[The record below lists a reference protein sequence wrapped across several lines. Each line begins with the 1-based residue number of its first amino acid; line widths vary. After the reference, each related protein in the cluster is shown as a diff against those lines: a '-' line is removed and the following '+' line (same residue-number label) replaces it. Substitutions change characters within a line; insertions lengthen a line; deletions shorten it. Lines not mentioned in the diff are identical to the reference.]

1 MSSRKQ
7 VTKMY
12 LASFFEAL
20 LQYDFIQYAVIAG
33 IVVGFLAPLIG
44 TIVVI
49 RRLSFIA
56 DTLSH
61 FSLAGVCIGVFL
73 SKLID
78 WKVFDPLFMGIV
90 FSILGTFVI
99 ERLRGFYKNYKELS
113 MPIVMSCGV
122 ALSGLFISLSNN
134 IDSKFTSSLLYGSI
148 YSVSTSDL
156 ITILVIA
163 AIVITFISITY
174 KKIVTLCFDE
184 VYASVSG
191 INVKLLQ
198 LAITVI
204 LAMVISLFIDIVGV
218 LLIASLMI
226 IPVASAILLGDSFKN
241 TIVCSIAFSEV
252 SLLIGFIISF
262 HANVTTGPVIIL
274 INIFILIII
283 MIFKR
288 IRSKVKKEK

>member
-1 MSSRKQ
+1 MF
-7 VTKMY
+7 
-12 LASFFEAL
+12 LDSFFSAL

-33 IVVGFLAPLIG
+33 IIVGFLAPIIG

-61 FSLAGVCIGVFL
+61 FSLAGVCSGVFL
-73 SKLID
+73 SKLIN
-78 WKVFDPLFMGIV
+78 WKIFDPLFMGIV
-90 FSILGTFVI
+90 FSVVGTFII

-113 MPIVMSCGV
+113 MPIVMSAGI

-148 YSVSTSDL
+148 YSVSTGNL
-156 ITILVIA
+156 ITIIIIA
-163 AIVITFISITY
+163 TAVITFISIMY

-184 VYASVSG
+184 VYAGVSG
-191 INVKLLQ
+191 INVRLLQ
-198 LAITVI
+198 LALTII
-204 LAMVISLFIDIVGV
+204 LALVISLFIDIVGV

-241 TIVCSIAFSEV
+241 TIICAVAFSEV
-252 SLLIGFIISF
+252 SLLSGFIISY

-274 INIFILIII
+274 INIVILIII
-283 MIFKR
+283 MIFKK
-288 IRSKVKKEK
+288 IRANVKKNNN

>member
-1 MSSRKQ
+1 MF
-7 VTKMY
+7 
-12 LASFFEAL
+12 LDSFFSAL

-33 IVVGFLAPLIG
+33 IIVGFLAPIIG

-73 SKLID
+73 SKLIN
-78 WKVFDPLFMGIV
+78 WKIFDPLFMGIV
-90 FSILGTFVI
+90 FSVVGTFII

-113 MPIVMSCGV
+113 MPIVMSAGI

-148 YSVSTSDL
+148 YSVSTGNL
-156 ITILVIA
+156 ITIIIIA
-163 AIVITFISITY
+163 TAVITFISIMY

-184 VYASVSG
+184 VYAGVSG
-191 INVKLLQ
+191 INVRLLQ
-198 LAITVI
+198 LALTII
-204 LAMVISLFIDIVGV
+204 LALVISLFIDIVGV

-241 TIVCSIAFSEV
+241 TIICAVAFSEV
-252 SLLIGFIISF
+252 SLLSGFIISY

-274 INIFILIII
+274 INIVILIII
-283 MIFKR
+283 MIFKK
-288 IRSKVKKEK
+288 IRANVKKNNN

>member
-1 MSSRKQ
+1 MF
-7 VTKMY
+7 

-20 LQYDFIQYAVIAG
+20 FKYDFIQYALIAG
-33 IVVGFLAPLIG
+33 ILVGILAPLIG
-44 TIVVI
+44 TVVVI

-73 SKLID
+73 SKLVD
-78 WKVFDPLFMGIV
+78 WKIFDPLFMGII
-90 FSILGTFVI
+90 FSIMGTFII
-99 ERLRGFYKNYKELS
+99 EKLRGFYKNYKELS

-148 YSVSTSDL
+148 YSVSTTDL
-156 ITILVIA
+156 ITI
-163 AIVITFISITY
+163 IVITIIVFIFVILTY

-184 VYASVSG
+184 TYAKVSG
-191 INVKLLQ
+191 INVNLLQ
-198 LAITVI
+198 LALTII
-204 LAMVISLFIDIVGV
+204 LALVISLFIDIVGV

-226 IPVASAILLGDSFKN
+226 IPVASAILVGDSFLN
-241 TIVCSIAFSEV
+241 TVVSAILFSEF
-252 SLLIGFIISF
+252 SLVTGFIISY

-274 INIFILIII
+274 INVTILIII
-283 MIFKR
+283 MI
-288 IRSKVKKEK
+288 IKKLHSSIKKAK

>member
-1 MSSRKQ
+1 MF
-7 VTKMY
+7 
-12 LASFFEAL
+12 LDSFFSAL

-33 IVVGFLAPLIG
+33 IIVGFLAPIIG

-73 SKLID
+73 SKLIN
-78 WKVFDPLFMGIV
+78 WKIFDPLFMGIV
-90 FSILGTFVI
+90 FSVVGTFII

-113 MPIVMSCGV
+113 MPIVMSAGI

-148 YSVSTSDL
+148 YSVSTGNL
-156 ITILVIA
+156 ITIIIIA
-163 AIVITFISITY
+163 TAVITFISIMY

-184 VYASVSG
+184 VYAGVSG
-191 INVKLLQ
+191 INVRLLQ
-198 LAITVI
+198 LALTII
-204 LAMVISLFIDIVGV
+204 LALVISLFIDIVGV

-241 TIVCSIAFSEV
+241 TIICAVAFSEV
-252 SLLIGFIISF
+252 SLLSGFIISY

-274 INIFILIII
+274 INILILIII
-283 MIFKR
+283 MIFKK
-288 IRSKVKKEK
+288 IRANVKKNNN

>member
-1 MSSRKQ
+1 MFLS
-7 VTKMY
+7 
-12 LASFFEAL
+12 SFFEAL
-20 LQYDFIQYAVIAG
+20 IKYDFIQYALIAG
-33 IVVGFLAPLIG
+33 IIVGFLAPLIG
-44 TIVVI
+44 TVVVI

-61 FSLAGVCIGVFL
+61 FSLAGVCVGVFL

-90 FSILGTFVI
+90 FSVAGTFII
-99 ERLRGFYKNYKELS
+99 EKLRGFYKNYKELS

-148 YSVSTSDL
+148 YSVSLTDL
-156 ITILVIA
+156 ITIFIIAALVILF
-163 AIVITFISITY
+163 VSLTY

-184 VYASVSG
+184 VYAGISG

-198 LAITVI
+198 LCLTVI
-204 LAMVISLFIDIVGV
+204 LAIVISLFIDIVGV

-226 IPVASAILLGDSFKN
+226 IPVASAILVGDSFKN
-241 TIVCSIAFSEV
+241 TVICSIAFSEI
-252 SLLIGFIISF
+252 SLIGGFLISY
-262 HANVTTGPVIIL
+262 HADVTTGPIIIL
-274 INIFILIII
+274 INLLFLIII
-283 MIFKR
+283 MIFKKIR
-288 IRSKVKKEK
+288 IKIKKSN

>member
-1 MSSRKQ
+1 MF
-7 VTKMY
+7 

-20 LQYDFIQYAVIAG
+20 FKYDFIQYALIAG
-33 IVVGFLAPLIG
+33 ILVGILAPLIG
-44 TIVVI
+44 TVVVI

-73 SKLID
+73 SKLVN
-78 WKVFDPLFMGIV
+78 WKIFDPLFMGIL
-90 FSILGTFVI
+90 FSIMGTFII
-99 ERLRGFYKNYKELS
+99 EKLRGFYKNYKELS

-148 YSVSTSDL
+148 YSVSTTDL
-156 ITILVIA
+156 ITI
-163 AIVITFISITY
+163 IVITIIVFMFVMLMY

-184 VYASVSG
+184 TYARVSG
-191 INVKLLQ
+191 INTKLLQ
-198 LAITVI
+198 LALTII
-204 LAMVISLFIDIVGV
+204 LALVISLFIDIVGV

-226 IPVASAILLGDSFKN
+226 IPVASAILIGDSFLN
-241 TIVCSIAFSEV
+241 TVVSSILFSEF
-252 SLLIGFIISF
+252 SLVIGFIISY

-274 INIFILIII
+274 INIAILIII
-283 MIFKR
+283 MIIK
-288 IRSKVKKEK
+288 KVHSSIKKAN

>member
-1 MSSRKQ
+1 MF
-7 VTKMY
+7 
-12 LASFFEAL
+12 LASFFDAL
-20 LQYDFIQYAVIAG
+20 LKYDFIQYAVIAG
-33 IVVGFLAPLIG
+33 ILVGLLAPLIG

-73 SKLID
+73 SKLIN
-78 WKVFDPLFMGIV
+78 WKIFDPLFMGIV
-90 FSILGTFVI
+90 FSVCGTFII

-113 MPIVMSCGV
+113 MPIVMSAGI

-156 ITILVIA
+156 ITIVVIA
-163 AIVITFISITY
+163 AIVITFISLTY
-174 KKIVTLCFDE
+174 KKIVTLGFDE
-184 VYASVSG
+184 VYAGVSG

-198 LAITVI
+198 LALTVV
-204 LAMVISLFIDIVGV
+204 LAMVISIFIDIVGV
-218 LLIASLMI
+218 LLVASLMI

-241 TIVCSIAFSEV
+241 TVICAVSFSET
-252 SLLIGFIISF
+252 SLLLGFIISF

-274 INIFILIII
+274 INILILIII

-288 IRSKVKKEK
+288 IRTSVKKEK

>member
-1 MSSRKQ
+1 MFLS
-7 VTKMY
+7 
-12 LASFFEAL
+12 SFFQAL
-20 LQYDFIQYAVIAG
+20 LTYDFMQYAVLAG
-33 IVVGFLAPLIG
+33 IIVGVLAPLIG

-78 WKVFDPLFMGIV
+78 WKIFDPLFMGIL
-90 FSILGTFVI
+90 FSVLGTFII
-99 ERLRGFYKNYKELS
+99 EKLRGFYKNYKELS

-148 YSVSTSDL
+148 YSVSATDL
-156 ITILVIA
+156 ITIVVIGI
-163 AIVITFISITY
+163 IVFTFIAVLH

-184 VYASVSG
+184 TYARVSG

-198 LAITVI
+198 LGITVI
-204 LAMVISLFIDIVGV
+204 LALVISLFIDIVGV

-226 IPVASAILLGDSFKN
+226 IPVASAILIGDSFFN
-241 TIVCSIAFSEV
+241 TVVSAIVFSEV
-252 SLLIGFIISF
+252 SLVTGFVISY
-262 HANVTTGPVIIL
+262 HTNVTTGPVIII
-274 INIFILIII
+274 INIIILIGI
-283 MIFKR
+283 MIIKK
-288 IRSKVKKEK
+288 IRSSIKNNK

>member
-1 MSSRKQ
+1 MC
-7 VTKMY
+7 

-20 LQYDFIQYAVIAG
+20 FKYDFIQYALIAG
-33 IVVGFLAPLIG
+33 ILVGILAPLIG
-44 TIVVI
+44 TVVVI

-73 SKLID
+73 SKLVD
-78 WKVFDPLFMGIV
+78 WKIFDPLFMGIV
-90 FSILGTFVI
+90 FSIMGTFII
-99 ERLRGFYKNYKELS
+99 EKLRGFYKNYKELS

-148 YSVSTSDL
+148 YSVSTTDL
-156 ITILVIA
+156 ITI
-163 AIVITFISITY
+163 IVITIIVFIFVILTY

-184 VYASVSG
+184 TYAKVSG
-191 INVKLLQ
+191 INVNLLQ
-198 LAITVI
+198 LALTII
-204 LAMVISLFIDIVGV
+204 LALVISLFIDIVGV

-226 IPVASAILLGDSFKN
+226 IPVASAILVGDSFLN
-241 TIVCSIAFSEV
+241 TVVSAILFSEF
-252 SLLIGFIISF
+252 SLVTGFIISY

-274 INIFILIII
+274 INVTILIII
-283 MIFKR
+283 MI
-288 IRSKVKKEK
+288 IKKLHSSIKKAK